1 MNTLT
6 LFYEKRGERMF
17 DYSPLQKPLPYYQ
30 QIQQAIKQS
39 IFNGEYR
46 PGDRLYEAQ
55 IAKQYNISRS
65 PVREAIR
72 ALVIEGLL
80 FMDEK
85 SHIFV
90 YKPTLQDV
98 RDIYECRISL
108 ESTAVEL
115 TAERA
120 TNEQLKELE
129 KTLEATTG
137 AIKEENTES
146 IVACNARFHELIIHY
161 SGNARL
167 IKLVEDLNG
176 LIYYY
181 RVLNIQGENRANT
194 ILKGHS
200 DIYQAIKEK
209 DPLKASNRLKEH
221 TQEDLTNLV
230 QIIEH
235 LEER

>member
-1 MNTLT
+1 
-6 LFYEKRGERMF
+6 MF
-17 DYSPLQKPLPYYQ
+17 EYSPLLKPLPYYQ
-30 QIQQAIKQS
+30 QIQQSLKES
-39 IFNGEYR
+39 IFHGIYK

-55 IAKQYNISRS
+55 IAKLYNISRS

-80 FMDEK
+80 VMDEK
-85 SHIFV
+85 SQISV
-90 YKPTLQDV
+90 YKPNLQDV

-120 TNEQLKELE
+120 TEEQLLELE
-129 KTLEATTG
+129 NTLAKTAK
-137 AIKEENTES
+137 AIKEGKSDT
-146 IVACNARFHELIIHY
+146 IVVCNARFHELIIQY

-167 IKLVEDLNG
+167 MKLVDDLNG
-176 LIYYY
+176 LVYYY
-181 RVLNIQGENRANT
+181 RVLNIQGENRVNT
-194 ILKGHS
+194 ILKGHT
-200 DIYQAIKEK
+200 DIYLALKERNPK
-209 DPLKASNRLKEH
+209 KASNRLKEH

-230 QIIEH
+230 KVIEQ